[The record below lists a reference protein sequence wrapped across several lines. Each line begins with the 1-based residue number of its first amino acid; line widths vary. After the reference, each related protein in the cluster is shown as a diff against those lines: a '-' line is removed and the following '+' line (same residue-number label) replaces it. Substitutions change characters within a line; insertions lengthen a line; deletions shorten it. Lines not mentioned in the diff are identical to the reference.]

1 MILGMSTAAFTQL
14 HVIISLIAIASGV
27 VVVLGMLGAHRLP
40 GITALFLVTTV
51 ATSVTGFMFPTPV
64 DAPRVIGSLDPPK
77 LIGGISLLLLALAIL
92 ALYVNKLAGSWRA
105 TYVISAII
113 ALYLNC
119 FVLVVQTF
127 QKVPFFHAL
136 APTQKEPPFAAAQAL
151 LLVLFIGLGI
161 AAFKKFRPV
170 DSAPALAPGL

>member
-1 MILGMSTAAFTQL
+1 
-14 HVIISLIAIASGV
+14 
-27 VVVLGMLGAHRLP
+27 MLGARRLP
-40 GITALFLVTTV
+40 GITALFLITTV

-77 LIGGISLLLLALAIL
+77 VIGFISLVLLALAIL
-92 ALYVNKLAGSWRA
+92 GLYAYKLAGSWRG

-119 FVLVVQTF
+119 FVLVVQIF

-151 LLVLFIGLGI
+151 LLILFVGLGI
-161 AAFKKFRPV
+161 AAFKKFRPFTR
-170 DSAPALAPGL
+170 ATTLAPGLKA